1 MGCATIRPWKGQESY
16 TEEETKM
23 TKKMTVQE
31 LMELLAK
38 YDGDTVVVLCGFD
51 DDACIYVEE
60 TNEEV
65 WGT

>member
-1 MGCATIRPWKGQESY
+1 MAT
-16 TEEETKM
+16 
-23 TKKMTVQE
+23 KMTVQE
-31 LMELLAK
+31 LRELLAN
-38 YDGDTVVVLCGFD
+38 YDADTVVVLCGFD

>member
-1 MGCATIRPWKGQESY
+1 
-16 TEEETKM
+16 M